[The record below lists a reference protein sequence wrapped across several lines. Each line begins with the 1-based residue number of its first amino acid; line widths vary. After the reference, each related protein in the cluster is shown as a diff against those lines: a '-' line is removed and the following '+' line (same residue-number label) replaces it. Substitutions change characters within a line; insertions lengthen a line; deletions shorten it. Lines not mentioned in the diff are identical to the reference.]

1 MPPGEEGTIKIKVNT
16 NGFGGH
22 QLKKTIQVETND
34 NRYPKFN
41 LVVTGYVE
49 KFVTILPERIKLA
62 GQPQTLIKTSVSII
76 PEEKFPFKILE
87 VTAKTGIN
95 IRQDLQETEISTG
108 KKGYLLTV
116 ENLKKETGRYFDTIT
131 LKTDS
136 KIRPEIAISVY
147 GNIFQNIKK

>member
-1 MPPGEEGTIKIKVNT
+1 M
-16 NGFGGH
+16 
-22 QLKKTIQVETND
+22 
-34 NRYPKFN
+34 
-41 LVVTGYVE
+41 VTGLVE

-62 GQPQTLIKTSVSII
+62 GQPQTQIKTSVSII

-95 IRQDLQETEISTG
+95 IRQDLQETEISKG

>member
-1 MPPGEEGTIKIKVNT
+1 
-16 NGFGGH
+16 
-22 QLKKTIQVETND
+22 VETND
-34 NRYPKFN
+34 SRYPKFN
-41 LVVTGYVE
+41 LVVTGLVE

-62 GQPQTLIKTSVSII
+62 GQPQTPIKTSVSII

-87 VTAKTGIN
+87 VTAKTGTN
-95 IRQDLQETEISTG
+95 IRQDLQETEISKG

-147 GNIFQNIKK
+147 GNIFQNLKK